1 MVTPECHVSGEK
13 QHANHDVASD
23 GATWAATPVD
33 SSHVDFRACQPD
45 VVVQHHELQPL
56 QEEPTMDSEFG

>member
-1 MVTPECHVSGEK
+1 MVTADYHVSGAE
-13 QHANHDVASD
+13 QRATHVNSD

-33 SSHVDFRACQPD
+33 SSYVDLAACQPD

-56 QEEPTMDSEFG
+56 QQQPMMDSEFG

>member
-1 MVTPECHVSGEK
+1 MVTTEYHVSDAK
-13 QHANHDVASD
+13 QHANHVASD

-33 SSHVDFRACQPD
+33 SSHVDFRDCQPD

-56 QEEPTMDSEFG
+56 QQEPMMDSEFG